1 MPQPLRLVH
10 DETAPLGC
18 PQEAHVTFDHPS
30 PGAPTAPSVSAPVRA
45 GLRRAARRWP
55 WLVAEGVLGI
65 VAGVVAIIYP
75 HVTVIVLAVLLGIG
89 LVLQGVLEVMAA
101 AGSAA
106 GTRGRVW
113 LGIFGVI
120 TAVAGL
126 ICLIHPGAGV
136 FAIILGL
143 TFWFAL
149 AGVNDLSMAFSRTEN
164 RTWNLVLGV
173 LGIVAAVVL
182 IVQPGLAIHTVAI
195 IAGITFIVRGIL
207 DVGLGLLLR
216 RSPLAR

>member
-1 MPQPLRLVH
+1 M
-10 DETAPLGC
+10 
-18 PQEAHVTFDHPS
+18 TFDN
-30 PGAPTAPSVSAPVRA
+30 PTQGVPAAPSVSEPVRA

-65 VAGVVAIIYP
+65 VAGVIAVVYP
-75 HVTVIVLAVLLGIG
+75 SVTVIVLAVLLGFG
-89 LVLQGVLEVMAA
+89 LLLQGVLEVMAA

-106 GTRGRVW
+106 GTPGRVW

-149 AGVNDLSMAFSRTEN
+149 AGVNDLMMAFARSER
-164 RTWNLVLGV
+164 RAWNLVLGI

-182 IVQPGLAIHTVAI
+182 IVQPDLAIHTVAI

-207 DVGLGLLLR
+207 DIGLGLLLR
-216 RSPLAR
+216 GSTLAR